1 MSSKLSTRLRAV
13 STYKA
18 ERGEPAHTTL
28 RRAAEQGRH
37 FRIMLPCGRVT
48 KPIAP
53 DIALRLA
60 KIAEISRLD

>member
-1 MSSKLSTRLRAV
+1 MV

-37 FRIMLPCGRVT
+37 FRIALACGRIT